1 MSLIH
6 YIVCPFLSTIGLQ
19 QGVRVFE
26 NVVVI
31 AFQSIFYSEMHK
43 NNIFFIFK
51 KLFLIS
57 IY

>member
-6 YIVCPFLSTIGLQ
+6 YIVCPFLSTIGLH

-26 NVVVI
+26 NAVVI

-43 NNIFFIFK
+43 IIFFQK
-51 KLFLIS
+51 K
-57 IY
+57 IYF